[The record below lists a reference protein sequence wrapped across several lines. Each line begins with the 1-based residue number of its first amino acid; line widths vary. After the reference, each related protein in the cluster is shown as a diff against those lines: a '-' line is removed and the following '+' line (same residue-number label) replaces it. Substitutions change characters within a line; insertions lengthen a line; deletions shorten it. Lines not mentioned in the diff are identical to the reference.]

1 MGIGEIIA
9 VLETVAPD
17 RECHA
22 FSPSCAP
29 GKAKLAASRS
39 PACA

>member
-1 MGIGEIIA
+1 MDVGEIIA

-29 GKAKLAASRS
+29 DKATVAASRS
-39 PACA
+39 PAYA